1 MGIERLVVTGPI
13 HQITVG
19 LVLSKIG
26 YAERGPQATASG
38 WPGFSLPIQMPR
50 PHIQLLNLNFRE
62 RLLHLNFYQIPQ
74 VI

>member
-1 MGIERLVVTGPI
+1 MSGQI

-19 LVLSKIG
+19 LVLSTTG

-38 WPGFSLPIQMPR
+38 WPGFSLPIQMPG
-50 PHIQLLNLNFRE
+50 PHIRLLNLNFRE